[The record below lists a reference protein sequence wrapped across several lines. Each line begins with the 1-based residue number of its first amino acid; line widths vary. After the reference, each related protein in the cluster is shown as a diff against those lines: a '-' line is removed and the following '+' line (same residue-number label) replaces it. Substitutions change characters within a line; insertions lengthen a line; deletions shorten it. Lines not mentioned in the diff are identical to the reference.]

1 MADGHLRAAPAS
13 AGRARPIRVFVVDDH
28 PAFLRTVAF
37 VIEATPGFALAGT
50 AETGLDALDVL
61 AVSADIDL
69 VLLDV
74 NLPDVSGIE
83 VARHRAAAGGHE
95 VVVLMSTADLADLPS
110 DVLER
115 EAAAFLPKEQ
125 LTIDRLRSL
134 WAAAGRPA

>member
-83 VARHRAAAGGHE
+83 VAPPPAGPNAG
-95 VVVLMSTADLADLPS
+95 SKIK
-110 DVLER
+110 LEMHQFDFSINWKR
-115 EAAAFLPKEQ
+115 VF
-125 LTIDRLRSL
+125 
-134 WAAAGRPA
+134 